1 MYGNVLHIFDVEQ
14 ASGSNPLSPT
24 TLRGFHRRPA
34 SNYLVTTRFL
44 SPTITKKGAQMASV
58 KLPDGK
64 QLEIEPGEKARD
76 VAEKIGKRLA
86 RDAVVAKLDGE
97 LIDLD
102 APLNGG
108 GDFEAVTIDSSE
120 GLEVL
125 RHSTAHAMAQA
136 IVELYPGSKLTIGPP
151 IENGFFYDI
160 EVAGRI
166 TDEDLPRI
174 EERMREIVALDLPI
188 VREEVSKAEAEA
200 LYADN
205 PYKTEIIEGLEDGE
219 ISVYKQGDFFDLCSG
234 PHVPSTGRLGAFK
247 LQNIAG
253 AYWRGDEKNPMLTRV
268 YGTAWPT
275 EKELKAYLRR
285 LEEAKARDHR
295 KIGKDLD
302 LFTFL
307 PKGEMMRHLME
318 DYVREVQTRH
328 GYEHV
333 WTGHLVNEALFAKS
347 GHLEHYRESMFPPMI
362 DGETRYRLKPMNCP
376 SHMTLYN
383 SRSHSYR
390 DLPLRYAEFATLY
403 RYEKSGE
410 LTGLTRVRSLTQDDA
425 HVFCTED
432 QIQDEFARALE
443 IVREVLD
450 TYGFADYRVQ
460 LSLRDQDVAK
470 YVADDAKWSRAE
482 KELREALDTAAIAYD
497 EEAGEAAFYGP
508 KADFIA
514 SDVLGREWQLST
526 IQVDFIQPARLGCE
540 YIGEDGKAHTPV
552 LLHRAVTG
560 STERF
565 MAVLIEHFAGS
576 FPVWLSPVQAVVI
589 PVADRHLD
597 YARGVQGQLA
607 ERDLRVEVDDSQ
619 NSMQKKIRDNSRQK
633 VPYLLIVGDRE
644 AEQGSVNVR
653 RRGEKQQEEMAL
665 GDFAEAISGEVSSRR

>member
-1 MYGNVLHIFDVEQ
+1 
-14 ASGSNPLSPT
+14 
-24 TLRGFHRRPA
+24 
-34 SNYLVTTRFL
+34 
-44 SPTITKKGAQMASV
+44 MASV

-64 QLEIEPGEKARD
+64 QLQIEPGEKARD

-108 GDFEAVTIDSSE
+108 GDFEVITVNSSE

-125 RHSTAHAMAQA
+125 RHSTAHVMAQA
-136 IVELYPGSKLTIGPP
+136 ILELYPGSKLTIGPP

-160 EVAGRI
+160 KVAGRL
-166 TDEDLPRI
+166 TDEDLPLI
-174 EERMREIVALDLPI
+174 EERMHEIVARDLPI
-188 VREEVSKAEAEA
+188 QREEVSKAEAED
-200 LYADN
+200 LYVDN
-205 PYKTEIIEGLEDGE
+205 PYKTEIIEGLEDGD

-234 PHVPSTGRLGAFK
+234 PHVPSTGTLGAFK

-253 AYWRGDEKNPMLTRV
+253 AYWRGDENNPMLTRV

-275 EKELKAYLRR
+275 EKELRAYLRR
-285 LEEAKARDHR
+285 LDEARARDHR

-302 LFTFL
+302 LFTFSPETGAGIPLFL
-307 PKGEMMRHLME
+307 PKGEMIRHLME
-318 DYVREVQTRH
+318 GYVREVQTRH

-333 WTGHLVNEALFAKS
+333 WTGHLVNEVLFAKS
-347 GHLEHYRESMFPPMI
+347 GHLEHYRESMFPPII

-450 TYGFADYRVQ
+450 TYGFADFRVQ

-508 KADFIA
+508 KADFLA
-514 SDVLGREWQLST
+514 KDVLGREWQLST

-565 MAVLIEHFAGS
+565 MAVLIEHFAGA

-597 YARGVQGQLA
+597 YARGVQEQLA
-607 ERDLRVEVDDSQ
+607 ARDLRVEVDDSQ

-644 AEQGSVNVR
+644 AEKGSVNVR
-653 RRGEKQQEEMAL
+653 RRGERQQQEMDL
-665 GDFAEAISGEVSSRR
+665 GDFAEAVSAEVRSRG

>member
-1 MYGNVLHIFDVEQ
+1 
-14 ASGSNPLSPT
+14 
-24 TLRGFHRRPA
+24 
-34 SNYLVTTRFL
+34 
-44 SPTITKKGAQMASV
+44 MASV

-64 QLEIEPGEKARD
+64 QLEIEPGERARD

-86 RDAVVAKLDGE
+86 RDAVVAKLNGE

-102 APLNGG
+102 APLDGG
-108 GDFEAVTIDSSE
+108 GDFEVVTRDSSE

-160 EVAGRI
+160 EVAGRL

-174 EERMREIVALDLPI
+174 EERMREIVARDLPI
-188 VREEVSKAEAEA
+188 EREEVSKAEAED
-200 LYADN
+200 LYVDN
-205 PYKTEIIEGLEDGE
+205 HYKTEIIEGLEDGE

-275 EKELKAYLRR
+275 EKELNAYLRR

-302 LFTFL
+302 LFTFSPDTGAGIPLFL

-328 GYEHV
+328 GYQHV
-333 WTGHLVNEALFAKS
+333 WTGHLVNEVLFAKS
-347 GHLEHYRESMFPPMI
+347 GHLEHYRESMYPPMI

-565 MAVLIEHFAGS
+565 LAVLIEHYAGA

-597 YARGVQGQLA
+597 YARRVQEQLA
-607 ERDLRVEVDDSQ
+607 ARDLRVEVDDSQ

-633 VPYLLIVGDRE
+633 IPYLLIVGDRE

-653 RRGEKQQEEMAL
+653 RRGQKQQEEMVL

>member
-1 MYGNVLHIFDVEQ
+1 
-14 ASGSNPLSPT
+14 
-24 TLRGFHRRPA
+24 
-34 SNYLVTTRFL
+34 
-44 SPTITKKGAQMASV
+44 MASV

-86 RDAVVAKLDGE
+86 RDAVAAKLDGE

-108 GDFEAVTIDSSE
+108 GAFEVVTIDSSE

-160 EVAGRI
+160 EVAGRL
-166 TDEDLPRI
+166 TDEDLPGI
-174 EERMREIVALDLPI
+174 EERMREIIARDLPI
-188 VREEVSKAEAEA
+188 QREEVSKAEAED
-200 LYADN
+200 LYVDN

-234 PHVPSTGRLGAFK
+234 PHVASTGRLGAFK

-285 LEEAKARDHR
+285 LEEARARDHR
-295 KIGKDLD
+295 KIGKDLE
-302 LFTFL
+302 LFAFSPDTGAGIPLFL

-347 GHLEHYRESMFPPMI
+347 GHLEHYREAMFPPMI

-432 QIQDEFARALE
+432 QVQEEFARALE
-443 IVREVLD
+443 VIREVLD
-450 TYGFADYRVQ
+450 TYGFEEYRVR
-460 LSLRDQDVAK
+460 LSLRDVDSDK
-470 YVADDAKWSRAE
+470 YVADEEKWARAE
-482 KELREALDTAAIAYD
+482 QALRDALDAAGIAY
-497 EEAGEAAFYGP
+497 EPVSGEAAFYGP
-508 KADFIA
+508 KADFLA
-514 SDVLGREWQLST
+514 KDVLGREWQLST
-526 IQVDFIQPARLGCE
+526 IQVDFIQPSRLGCE
-540 YIGEDGKAHTPV
+540 YIGEDGGAHTPV

-560 STERF
+560 TTERF
-565 MAVLIEHFAGS
+565 MAILIEQYGGA
-576 FPVWLSPVQAVVI
+576 FPLWLSPVQVVVI
-589 PVADRHLD
+589 PVADRHLT
-597 YARGVQGQLA
+597 YARKVEEKLA
-607 ERDLRVEVDDSQ
+607 ANGFRVEVDDSL
-619 NSMQKKIRDNSRQK
+619 NSMQKKIRENARQK

-644 AEQGSVNVR
+644 AGEGTVNVR
-653 RRGEKQQEEMAL
+653 KRGEKSQEGLDVEE
-665 GDFAEAISGEVSSRR
+665 FSQRISAEVAARDSYRRS

>member
-1 MYGNVLHIFDVEQ
+1 
-14 ASGSNPLSPT
+14 
-24 TLRGFHRRPA
+24 
-34 SNYLVTTRFL
+34 
-44 SPTITKKGAQMASV
+44 MASV

-64 QLEIEPGEKARD
+64 ELEIDPGEKARD

-97 LIDLD
+97 LVDLD

-108 GDFEAVTIDSSE
+108 GDFEVVTIDSSE

-200 LYADN
+200 LYEDN

-285 LEEAKARDHR
+285 LEEARARDHR

-302 LFTFL
+302 LFTFSPDTGAGIPLFL
-307 PKGEMMRHLME
+307 PKGEMLRHLME
-318 DYVREVQTRH
+318 GYVREVQTRH

-333 WTGHLVNEALFAKS
+333 WTGHLVNEVLFAKS

-482 KELREALDTAAIAYD
+482 KELREALDTAAIAYH

-508 KADFIA
+508 KADFLA
-514 SDVLGREWQLST
+514 KDVLGREWQLST

-540 YIGEDGKAHTPV
+540 YIAEDGKAHTPV

-565 MAVLIEHFAGS
+565 MAVLIEHFAGA

-589 PVADRHLD
+589 PVADRHLV
-597 YARGVQGQLA
+597 YAHGVQEQLA

-619 NSMQKKIRDNSRQK
+619 NSMQKKIRENSRQK
-633 VPYLLIVGDRE
+633 IPYLLIVGDRE
-644 AEQGSVNVR
+644 AEEGSVNVR
-653 RRGEKQQEEMAL
+653 RRGEKQQQEMAL
-665 GDFAEAISGEVSSRR
+665 GDFAEALSREVRSRG

>member
-1 MYGNVLHIFDVEQ
+1 
-14 ASGSNPLSPT
+14 
-24 TLRGFHRRPA
+24 
-34 SNYLVTTRFL
+34 
-44 SPTITKKGAQMASV
+44 MASV

-108 GDFEAVTIDSSE
+108 GEFEVVTIASSE
-120 GLEVL
+120 GIEVL

-160 EVAGRI
+160 EVAGRL

-174 EERMREIVALDLPI
+174 EERMREIVARDLPI
-188 VREEVSKAEAEA
+188 QREEVSKAEAED
-200 LYADN
+200 LYVGN

-302 LFTFL
+302 LFTFSPDTGAGIPLFL

-482 KELREALDTAAIAYD
+482 KELREALDTADIAYD
-497 EEAGEAAFYGP
+497 EEPGEAAFYGP

-514 SDVLGREWQLST
+514 KDVLGREWQLST

-565 MAVLIEHFAGS
+565 LAVLIEHYAGA

-597 YARGVQGQLA
+597 YARGVQEQLA
-607 ERDLRVEVDDSQ
+607 AKNVRVEVDDSQ

-633 VPYLLIVGDRE
+633 IPYLLIVGDRE

-653 RRGEKQQEEMAL
+653 RRGEKQQEEMDL
-665 GDFAEAISGEVSSRR
+665 DDFAEAVSGEVSSRR

>member
-1 MYGNVLHIFDVEQ
+1 
-14 ASGSNPLSPT
+14 
-24 TLRGFHRRPA
+24 
-34 SNYLVTTRFL
+34 
-44 SPTITKKGAQMASV
+44 MASV

-108 GDFEAVTIDSSE
+108 GDFEVVTIDSSE

-136 IVELYPGSKLTIGPP
+136 IAELYPGSKLTIGPP

-275 EKELKAYLRR
+275 QKELKAYLRR

-302 LFTFL
+302 LFTFSPDTGAGIPLFL

-333 WTGHLVNEALFAKS
+333 WTGHLVNEILFAKS

-450 TYGFADYRVQ
+450 TYGFADYHVQ

-482 KELREALDTAAIAYD
+482 KELREALDTAAIAYN
-497 EEAGEAAFYGP
+497 EEVGEAAFYGP

-526 IQVDFIQPARLGCE
+526 IQIDFIQPARLGCE

-565 MAVLIEHFAGS
+565 LAVLIEHYAGA

-597 YARGVQGQLA
+597 YARGVQEQLA
-607 ERDLRVEVDDSQ
+607 ARDLRVEVDDSQ

-633 VPYLLIVGDRE
+633 IPYLLIVGDRE
-644 AEQGSVNVR
+644 AEHGSVNVR
-653 RRGEKQQEEMAL
+653 KRGEKQQVDMAL
-665 GDFAEAISGEVSSRR
+665 RDFAEAISGEVSSRR

>member
-1 MYGNVLHIFDVEQ
+1 
-14 ASGSNPLSPT
+14 
-24 TLRGFHRRPA
+24 
-34 SNYLVTTRFL
+34 
-44 SPTITKKGAQMASV
+44 MASV

-64 QLEIEPGEKARD
+64 QLEIGPGEKARE

-86 RDAVVAKLDGE
+86 RDAVVAKLDGR
-97 LIDLD
+97 LIDLE
-102 APLNGG
+102 APLDGG
-108 GDFEAVTIDSSE
+108 GDFEVVTKDSPE

-136 IVELYPGSKLTIGPP
+136 IVELYPGSKLTLGPP

-160 EVAGRI
+160 EVNGRL

-174 EERMREIVALDLPI
+174 EERMREIVARDLPI
-188 VREEVSKAEAEA
+188 EREEVSKAEAED
-200 LYADN
+200 LYVDN

-234 PHVPSTGRLGAFK
+234 PHVPSTGELGAFK

-285 LEEAKARDHR
+285 LEEARARDHR
-295 KIGKDLD
+295 KIGKDLG
-302 LFTFL
+302 LFTFSPDTGAGIPLFL
-307 PKGEMMRHLME
+307 PKGEMLRHLME

-333 WTGHLVNEALFAKS
+333 WTGHLVNEILFAKS

-383 SRSHSYR
+383 SQAHSYR

-497 EEAGEAAFYGP
+497 EETGEAAFYGP
-508 KADFIA
+508 KADFMA
-514 SDVLGREWQLST
+514 KDVLGREWQLST

-565 MAVLIEHFAGS
+565 LAVLIEHYAGA

-597 YARGVQGQLA
+597 YARKVQEQLA
-607 ERDLRVEVDDSQ
+607 AKNLRVEVDDSQ
-619 NSMQKKIRDNSRQK
+619 NSMQKKIRENSRQK
-633 VPYLLIVGDRE
+633 IPYLLIVGDSE

-653 RRGEKQQEEMAL
+653 RRGKKQQEEMAL
-665 GDFAEAISGEVSSRR
+665 DGFAETVIAEVRSRI

>member
-1 MYGNVLHIFDVEQ
+1 
-14 ASGSNPLSPT
+14 
-24 TLRGFHRRPA
+24 
-34 SNYLVTTRFL
+34 
-44 SPTITKKGAQMASV
+44 MASV

-108 GDFEAVTIDSSE
+108 GEFEVVTIASSE
-120 GLEVL
+120 GIEVL

-160 EVAGRI
+160 EVAGRL

-174 EERMREIVALDLPI
+174 EERMREIVARDLPI
-188 VREEVSKAEAEA
+188 QREEVSKAEAED
-200 LYADN
+200 LYVGN

-302 LFTFL
+302 LFTFSPDTGAGIPLFL

-482 KELREALDTAAIAYD
+482 KELREALDTADIAYD
-497 EEAGEAAFYGP
+497 EEPGEAAFYGP

-514 SDVLGREWQLST
+514 KDVLGREWQLST

-565 MAVLIEHFAGS
+565 LAVLIEHYAGA

-597 YARGVQGQLA
+597 YARGVQVQLA
-607 ERDLRVEVDDSQ
+607 AKNVRVEVDDSQ

-633 VPYLLIVGDRE
+633 IPYLLIVGDRE

-653 RRGEKQQEEMAL
+653 RRGEKQQEEMDL
-665 GDFAEAISGEVSSRR
+665 DDFAEAVSGEVSSRR

>member
-1 MYGNVLHIFDVEQ
+1 
-14 ASGSNPLSPT
+14 
-24 TLRGFHRRPA
+24 
-34 SNYLVTTRFL
+34 
-44 SPTITKKGAQMASV
+44 MASV

-64 QLEIEPGEKARD
+64 QLEIEPGEKARE

-108 GDFEAVTIDSSE
+108 GDFEVVTIASSE

-136 IVELYPGSKLTIGPP
+136 IVELYPGSKLTLGPP

-160 EVAGRI
+160 EVAGRL

-174 EERMREIVALDLPI
+174 EERMHEIVARDLPI
-188 VREEVSKAEAEA
+188 QREEVSKTEAED
-200 LYADN
+200 LYVDN
-205 PYKTEIIEGLEDGE
+205 PYKMEIIEGLEDGK
-219 ISVYKQGDFFDLCSG
+219 ISVYKQGNFFDLCSG
-234 PHVPSTGRLGAFK
+234 PHVPSTGRLGAFR

-253 AYWRGDEKNPMLTRV
+253 AYWRGDEKNPMLTRI

-285 LEEAKARDHR
+285 LEEARARDHR
-295 KIGKDLD
+295 KIGKDLG
-302 LFTFL
+302 LFAFSPDTGAGIPLFL

-333 WTGHLVNEALFAKS
+333 WTGHLVNEGLFAKS

-383 SRSHSYR
+383 SRAHSYR

-425 HVFCTED
+425 HVFCTEE
-432 QIQDEFARALE
+432 QIQEEFARALE

-482 KELREALDTAAIAYD
+482 KELREALDTAGIAYD
-497 EEAGEAAFYGP
+497 EETGEAAFYGP

-514 SDVLGREWQLST
+514 KDVLGREWQLST

-565 MAVLIEHFAGS
+565 MAVLIEHYAGA

-589 PVADRHLD
+589 PVADRHLG
-597 YARGVQGQLA
+597 YARGVKEQLA
-607 ERDLRVEVDDSQ
+607 EKNLRVEVDDSQ

-633 VPYLLIVGDRE
+633 IPYILIVGDRE

-653 RRGEKQQEEMAL
+653 RRGEKRQVEMDL
-665 GDFAEAISGEVSSRR
+665 GEFAEAVLGEVTSRR